1 MKIVKYALIIILV
14 ILIGGFLYFMNR
26 TPASPFKIEEFVK
39 DSFRLEV
46 NYSRPYK
53 KNRLIFGSETEAL
66 VPYGKYWRLGAD
78 AATTFESNLDINFG
92 GTKINSG
99 KYRMYAVPNEN
110 SWKITLNSEPDKFG
124 YFEPNYDKDV
134 ISIDVPSQP
143 LLNSLEQFT
152 ISFEDNENGLFMIF
166 KWDITSVTIS
176 LN

>member
-1 MKIVKYALIIILV
+1 
-14 ILIGGFLYFMNR
+14 
-26 TPASPFKIEEFVK
+26 
-39 DSFRLEV
+39 
-46 NYSRPYK
+46 
-53 KNRLIFGSETEAL
+53 
-66 VPYGKYWRLGAD
+66 
-78 AATTFESNLDINFG
+78 
-92 GTKINSG
+92 
-99 KYRMYAVPNEN
+99 MYAVPNEN